1 MNTTENKYTTSELI
15 QYLFTNPKKAFQD
28 VIIWERNE
36 VVHISFLLVGIF
48 RAFDRAELQH
58 KGDSSSLTSIIISCI
73 IIGGISGYFFMFF
86 YSFCID
92 FTGQWINGK
101 SKKNQIKNIISWA
114 GIPTTFLLIIVLL
127 KILTFGDD
135 TFKSEISLESNQL
148 STYLRYFFTVIEI
161 LLSIIAA
168 RALIIGISIAQ
179 QFSILK
185 AILNVILAAL
195 LIVVPIIIIVLV
207 FSLF

>member
-58 KGDSSSLTSIIISCI
+58 KGDSNSLTSIIISCI

-135 TFKSEISLESNQL
+135 TFKSEISFESNQL

-161 LLSIIAA
+161 LLSIVAA

-195 LIVVPIIIIVLV
+195 LIAVPIIIIVLV